1 MKVKTGLRR
10 DTTDKFYTKPSTVNI
25 CLQAIRE
32 HNLIGHND
40 LVIEPSAGNGAFMD
54 GIRSITA
61 KCVFY
66 DLIPEH
72 SDVIQQD
79 YLEYT
84 PPHENS
90 DYHYSKIHIIGN
102 PPFGRQSSKAI
113 QFIRKSAEF
122 SNSISFILPKS
133 FQKESMQKYFPLNF
147 HLVKQI
153 ELSNDSFYVG
163 NTIHNVPTV
172 FQIWVKQD
180 FPRTVKPRPKP
191 SNHYCFVKKDENPTI
206 AIRRVG
212 VYAGKVFLSTVDKSS
227 QSHYF
232 IYLDESLPI
241 EEIVEKFNQ
250 VVFHSSTYTVGP
262 KSISKSEMIEQYN
275 CILSSYSLP

>member
-10 DTTDKFYTKPSTVNI
+10 DTTDKFYTNPSTVNT
-25 CLQAIRE
+25 CLQTIRE
-32 HNLIGHND
+32 NNLIGHND
-40 LVIEPSAGNGAFMD
+40 LVIEPSAGNGAFID

-72 SDVIQQD
+72 NDVIQQD

-84 PPHENS
+84 PPHEN
-90 DYHYSKIHIIGN
+90 HYSKIHIIGN

-191 SNHYCFVKKDENPTI
+191 LNHYCFVKKEETPTI
-206 AIRRVG
+206 AVRRVG
-212 VYAGKVFLSTVDKSS
+212 VYAGKVFLSTVDKSI

-232 IYLDESLPI
+232 IHLDESLPI

-250 VVFHSSTYTVGP
+250 VVFHGSTYTVGP